1 MTADCWTVN
10 TLIKHFG
17 MEFVERLL
25 KRFDGESGL
34 RKPTSAL
41 ACFSSLKTGKKMA
54 QLIFQVAMTRSEGS
68 SITLLYF
75 MDRREEDL
83 SEEEVTVLQSKI
95 NTDFMPKREKEKI
108 TLRTF
113 IRDKED
119 HMAEIEKMI
128 NELGCNLLVRG
139 IRNEEL
145 SIRQVEH
152 YSLLRRDPAN
162 PLPAILA
169 QFPEEKSMILE
180 ELTAM
185 MDNNRIPTALFV
197 DNDMQQASRIFM
209 PLLCQSDIH
218 LFTYLYHLVQQEHTS
233 IMVWDAIGIIK
244 TEPKLQKLYQFIE
257 KKSEGKIDLWNN
269 DRKIDEAFIREQDL
283 MMMGAEGW
291 SRLTNTPLLW
301 KEQLPSLLIIKDDN
315 L

>member
-1 MTADCWTVN
+1 
-10 TLIKHFG
+10 

-113 IRDKED
+113 ISDEAD
-119 HMAEIEKMI
+119 HMAQIGKMI
-128 NELGCNLLVRG
+128 DELGCNLLVRG

-145 SIRQVEH
+145 NIRQVEH
-152 YSLLRRDPAN
+152 YSRLRRDPAN

-169 QFPEEKSMILE
+169 QFPEEESMILQ
-180 ELTAM
+180 ELSAM
-185 MDNNRIPTALFV
+185 MENNRIPTALFV
-197 DNDMQQASRIFM
+197 DNGMQQASRIFL
-209 PLLCQSDIH
+209 PLLCKSDIH
-218 LFTYLYHLVQQEHTS
+218 LFTYLYHLVQQEQTE
-233 IMVWDAIGIIK
+233 IMLWDAIGIIK
-244 TEPKLQKLYQFIE
+244 TEPKLQKIYQFIE
-257 KKSEGKIDLWNN
+257 KKSDGKLDLWNN
-269 DRKIDEAFIREQDL
+269 DRKIDETFIREQDL
-283 MMMGAEGW
+283 MMIGVEGW

-301 KEQLPSLLIIKDDN
+301 KEQLPSLLIIKDNN

>member
-1 MTADCWTVN
+1 MVN
-10 TLIKHFG
+10 TLVKHFG

-75 MDRREEDL
+75 MDRQEEDL
-83 SEEEVTVLQSKI
+83 PEEEVTMLQSKI
-95 NTDFMPKREKEKI
+95 STDFMPKREKEKI

-113 IRDKED
+113 IRDEED

-145 SIRQVEH
+145 NIRQVEH
-152 YSLLRRDPAN
+152 YSLLRHDPAN

-185 MDNNRIPTALFV
+185 MENNRIPTALFV

-218 LFTYLYHLVQQEHTS
+218 LFTYLYHLVQQEHTA

-257 KKSEGKIDLWNN
+257 KKSDGKLELWNN
-269 DRKIDEAFIREQDL
+269 DRKIDEAFILEQDL
-283 MMMGAEGW
+283 MMIGAEGW